1 VGSLSHGRRE
11 ASTSRPSNLR
21 IAAPIHARRNSADGQ
36 AEGLGERD
44 DILDRVLCARHGPPE
59 DTFLGDTDPRS
70 KADARSE
77 PRRWPRWAGNVSAP
91 GRHPELALNCGYHP
105 RRIAKPRLTYRDLR
119 RRSRDPVPEGPEGP
133 EGRDARV
140 ERTGVSTMRRHG
152 ESSLDFRY
160 RARTHVSR
168 VSGN

>member
-1 VGSLSHGRRE
+1 MAFPRFP
-11 ASTSRPSNLR
+11 AS
-21 IAAPIHARRNSADGQ
+21 Q

-91 GRHPELALNCGYHP
+91 GRHPELALNCGNHP
-105 RRIAKPRLTYRDLR
+105 GRIGGGTTRCASRKN
-119 RRSRDPVPEGPEGP
+119 RSVNHAP
-133 EGRDARV
+133 AR
-140 ERTGVSTMRRHG
+140 GKFS
-152 ESSLDFRY
+152 
-160 RARTHVSR
+160 
-168 VSGN
+168 